1 MGRKRL
7 PPSRLSSI
15 ISEVKKRNRLPN
27 ESMIIESSIRSRVKK
42 DRFLVVQSHPGTQ
55 SPLIEHKMEFVKV
68 ITQMARMCECLSPS
82 KAISLINSMFDGTHA
97 QNNLIEWEKKNKF
110 GESGELLVIGKH
122 SSAKMVT

>member
-1 MGRKRL
+1 
-7 PPSRLSSI
+7 
-15 ISEVKKRNRLPN
+15 
-27 ESMIIESSIRSRVKK
+27 
-42 DRFLVVQSHPGTQ
+42 
-55 SPLIEHKMEFVKV
+55 
-68 ITQMARMCECLSPS
+68 MARIRECLSPS